1 MVVEAEGQPSS
12 EAVAANWERPLA
24 ETVES
29 GPGGTSTL
37 RSKSR
42 SNRLLQ
48 LTRFVDG
55 ANLDHKYRFQ

>member
-29 GPGGTSTL
+29 AWP
-37 RSKSR
+37 RRYFYAAFEKSFKSLAPINEIR
-42 SNRLLQ
+42 GWS
-48 LTRFVDG
+48 
-55 ANLDHKYRFQ
+55 